1 MHMIFMK
8 NNALNEIPTNYRLNC
23 DIQSLCYNEWNEVTS
38 ILKTE
43 KANGVASTSYGFK
56 LVNF

>member
-1 MHMIFMK
+1 MHMTFMK
-8 NNALNEIPTNYRLNC
+8 NNASDEIPTNCRLNY

-43 KANGVASTSYGFK
+43 KANGVCENISWFQTS
-56 LVNF
+56 